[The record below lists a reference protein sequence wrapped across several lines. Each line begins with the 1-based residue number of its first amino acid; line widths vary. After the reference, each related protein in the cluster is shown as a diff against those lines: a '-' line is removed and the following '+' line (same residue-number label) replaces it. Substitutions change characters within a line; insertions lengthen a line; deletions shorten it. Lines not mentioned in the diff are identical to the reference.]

1 LPLQQKWIPAFA
13 GLAPRRD
20 GIRIQLRQMAVI
32 VLAFAFAALLA
43 GGQAAAKEAVLS
55 EDSVSRFLASFG
67 EMRDIAIME
76 GLKTGADSD
85 LAKNPLGAV
94 LKAIKHSKLKTEAE
108 KSAKAHGFADLTD
121 WGETGKAV
129 ANSYLFITVG
139 PARGIAR
146 DTVQQNKQAFI
157 GQLEKLGI
165 LNPDNKKKLKENL
178 DNIEDELSREPP
190 PGNVAIVNKMKPDID
205 AAVKIGAD

>member
-1 LPLQQKWIPAFA
+1 MG
-13 GLAPRRD
+13 GLRNLI
-20 GIRIQLRQMAVI
+20 GRIL
-32 VLAFAFAALLA
+32 LAFTFAALLA
-43 GGQAAAKEAVLS
+43 GGQAWAKEAVLS
-55 EDSVSRFLASFG
+55 EDGISRFLASFG
-67 EMRDIAIME
+67 EMRDIAVME

-94 LKAIKHSKLKTEAE
+94 LKAIKNSKLKTEAE
-108 KSAKAHGFADLTD
+108 KSAKAHGFADLKD

-146 DTVQQNKQAFI
+146 DTLQQNKHAAI
-157 GQLEKLGI
+157 SQLEKLGL
-165 LNPDNKKKLKENL
+165 LNPDSKKKLKENL

-190 PGNVAIVNKMKPDID
+190 PENVAIVKKMKPDID
-205 AAVKIGAD
+205 ATVKMGTD